1 MLHAAKPFWTD
12 LVWRT
17 YESVPAG
24 TDVFFHLGRRYVM
37 PLLRYVVPVARARGR
52 TAADGRP
59 GSILMAGSGAQL
71 LYLQRRFFIDAEI
84 EDLGRC
90 PVHALRRTL
99 LAQGAEDDLI
109 VARVARCLAGA
120 ISGGRF
126 LRVPDLVDVWLDVRD
141 RNETARRMS
150 KVMRRTSRA
159 LLEYGFSWSERHDPS
174 DFECFYDNYYLPF
187 ASARHHEMAVVRERP
202 VLRRHFRS
210 GGILWIAKDG
220 EEVAAALYRIDGG
233 VCTALAVGT
242 RNGSLEVRRQGA
254 LSAINLFAIE
264 FALQRKLH
272 WINLGGCIASPSD
285 GSFAHKR
292 ALGGE
297 LRDRR
302 ESHRDLLVRWPR
314 FTPRVAR
321 FLADVPLIARG
332 RNGLAAL
339 AALPMA
345 EPRLALQLWQQW
357 ELPGLDRLYVI
368 AADRW
373 RPWRKGDAA
382 PPEPG
387 KVWLCDPAAIEEI
400 FLSACDAASSR
411 VGSDDG
417 VGF

>member
-1 MLHAAKPFWTD
+1 MSHAAARFWTD
-12 LVWRT
+12 LAWRA
-17 YESVPAG
+17 YESAPAG
-24 TDVFFHLGRRYVM
+24 TEILFHLGRRYVI
-37 PLLRYVVPVARARGR
+37 PLLRYVVPVVRARGR

-84 EDLGRC
+84 ENLGRC

-126 LRVPDLVDVWLDVRD
+126 LRVPDLVDVWLDVHD
-141 RNETARRMS
+141 RNRIKRGMS
-150 KVMRRTSRA
+150 QVMRRTSRA
-159 LLEYGFSWSERHDPS
+159 ILEHGFSWSDRHDPS

-187 ASARHHEMAVVRERP
+187 ASARHHELAVVRERP

-220 EEVAAALYRIDGG
+220 EEIAAALYRIDGR
-233 VCTALAVGT
+233 VLTLLSLGT
-242 RNGSLEVRRQGA
+242 RNGSLEIRRQGA
-254 LSAINLFAIE
+254 LSAINLFTIKL
-264 FALQRKLH
+264 ALQRQLH
-272 WINLGGCIASPSD
+272 WINLGGCMASPSD
-285 GSFAHKR
+285 GAFANKR

-302 ESHRDLLVRWPR
+302 ESHRELLVRWPR

-321 FLADVPLIARG
+321 FLADVPLIARS

-339 AALPMA
+339 AALPTG
-345 EPRLALQLWQQW
+345 EPRLALQLWRRW
-357 ELPGLDRLYVI
+357 ELPGLERVYVVT
-368 AADRW
+368 ADRW
-373 RPWRKGDAA
+373 QPWRKGDA
-382 PPEPG
+382 PPVPG
-387 KVWLCDPAAIEEI
+387 KIWLCDAAAIEEV
-400 FLSACDAASSR
+400 FTSARDAYAVSTWR
-411 VGSDDG
+411 
-417 VGF
+417 